1 MAKLGIMGVAIVALL
16 AGCISSPSSSVSSVG
31 TAATHAGA
39 APFAVEMKRC
49 HEGGGVSLYNMQ
61 DGQSGP
67 TKDFKV
73 ADVQDDVGDPVV
85 GSYGVPIP
93 PGGKTTG
100 IWHVSVVC
108 DSYALNGVEQSGPLD
123 WGWVGMKIQPPAW
136 DHSGIQRQFFVAD
149 LSLKDKGLVQDL
161 RDERGIHASLSQDVK
176 VEWIAPQVFHQLLD
190 DQDHGVFESR
200 AAMKDYR
207 AFKPG
212 TTRFWMLIPIGMKG
226 MDMGHDESGEMEDAP
241 GTQYRAVAFDLV
253 DSGSGTQM
261 VAQATGLLT
270 HTRTNE
276 HAIVAGQPNGAAG
289 NLAEVL
295 YDGFDRALTLSASSP
310 DGMVFNETWKH

>member
-1 MAKLGIMGVAIVALL
+1 MARVGPIVIMGLALL
-16 AGCISSPSSSVSSVG
+16 AGCIQAPSTRPQIG
-31 TAATHAGA
+31 TAATHADAA
-39 APFAVEMKRC
+39 APFALQMKHC
-49 HEGGGVSLYNMQ
+49 HEGGGVSLYPMQ

-85 GSYGVPIP
+85 GSYGIPIA
-93 PGGKTTG
+93 PGEKTSG

-108 DSYALNGVEQSGPLD
+108 DSYAADGVSQSGPLD

-136 DHSGIQRQFFVAD
+136 DTSGIQRQFFVAD
-149 LSLKDKGLVQDL
+149 LSLKDKGLVKDL

-176 VEWIAPQVFHQLLD
+176 VEWVAPQVFHQLLD

-207 AFKPG
+207 PFQPG

-226 MDMGHDESGEMEDAP
+226 MDMDHGEMEDAP

-261 VAQATGLLT
+261 VAQATGFLT

-295 YDGFDRALTLSASSP
+295 YDGFDRALTLSAASP